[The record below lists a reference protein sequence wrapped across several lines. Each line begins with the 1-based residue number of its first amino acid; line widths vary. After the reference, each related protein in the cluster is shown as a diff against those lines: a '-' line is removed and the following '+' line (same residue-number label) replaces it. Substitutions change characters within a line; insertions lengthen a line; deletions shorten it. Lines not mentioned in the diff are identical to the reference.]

1 MTAGVITTVEREIK
15 LRFDSP
21 STARDA
27 VDALGATPTRARR
40 LQDDRLLDWA
50 DGNLRRRRCTL
61 RVRIEN
67 GVSALTFKGP
77 PQPGLMKVREEIETE
92 ITDGRGLLQVFE
104 QIGLIVWFRYQKYRE
119 EFVRDHVVIAIDE
132 TPIGTFVELEG
143 SEAGITQLAGALGRS
158 SGDYIVDSY
167 RGLFL
172 KLRDECD
179 LPTTNNMVFD

>member
-1 MTAGVITTVEREIK
+1 
-15 LRFDSP
+15 
-21 STARDA
+21 
-27 VDALGATPTRARR
+27 
-40 LQDDRLLDWA
+40 
-50 DGNLRRRRCTL
+50 
-61 RVRIEN
+61 
-67 GVSALTFKGP
+67 
-77 PQPGLMKVREEIETE
+77 MKVREEIETE

-104 QIGLIVWFRYQKYRE
+104 QIGLIVWFRYQKFRE

-158 SGDYIVDSY
+158 SDDYIVDSY